1 MSNFDPKELGEELP
15 PLAVKA
21 PAEDSNNQMVVE
33 AEQERPTSIDPDK
46 LALFRRNSLTL
57 GKQTIITPRQDLP
70 GQGEDEEMKQQQ
82 DDQQDRMITED
93 SQRPDFGQNLQD
105 LVTESQNLA
114 GVIGGQK
121 IAMTDEDGAQ
131 QESDSE
137 DDLMHA
143 FR

>member
-1 MSNFDPKELGEELP
+1 
-15 PLAVKA
+15 
-21 PAEDSNNQMVVE
+21 
-33 AEQERPTSIDPDK
+33 
-46 LALFRRNSLTL
+46 
-57 GKQTIITPRQDLP
+57 
-70 GQGEDEEMKQQQ
+70 MKQQQ